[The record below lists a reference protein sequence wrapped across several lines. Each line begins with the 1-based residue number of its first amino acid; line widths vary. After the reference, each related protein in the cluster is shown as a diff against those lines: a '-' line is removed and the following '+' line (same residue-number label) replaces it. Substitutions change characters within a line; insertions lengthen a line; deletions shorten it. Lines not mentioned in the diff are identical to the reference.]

1 MHLQAK
7 LSTTAPTCAKST
19 RSQSQLSAPPG
30 SVTPWKP
37 RATQK
42 KDGAV
47 RLSLSELCGSEEK
60 NAILPP
66 PGLSLDSVD
75 KPMVLDGKVIA
86 PPPGLSLLSEEQGI
100 ESDDTSAG
108 GPSSSETED
117 SGQSDGEQS
126 SPGLVLAEVSQLRTE
141 SPLFQPLLTPG
152 AAAILFPHAAAGK
165 PLRTKLRSKAN
176 VYVPAADAAE
186 AALDTGALPFVPMAS
201 VNEAWQTWQ
210 MQNSM
215 YGELDGY
222 SSYDGNAGY
231 FSKHDGISS
240 YESMT
245 DFYPEQEWTYEI

>member
-7 LSTTAPTCAKST
+7 LSMTAKST

-66 PGLSLDSVD
+66 PGLSLDAVD

-186 AALDTGALPFVPMAS
+186 AALDTGA
-201 VNEAWQTWQ
+201 
-210 MQNSM
+210 
-215 YGELDGY
+215 
-222 SSYDGNAGY
+222 
-231 FSKHDGISS
+231 
-240 YESMT
+240 
-245 DFYPEQEWTYEI
+245 